1 SVVIGN
7 HKAIGERANQQPSSA
22 LIGEGR
28 ACCSLDPACC
38 RIAHVPLRLTAGRI
52 NHRRQELA
60 GKMPATASRML
71 ALPIAYGDYSVTLL
85 SRVNEEKQT
94 TDRYT
99 LADLE
104 RWSEITREIDPPIR
118 LGVFGDPV
126 AHSLSPQMQNAAL
139 RAFEINMQYARFHIR
154 ANELRSALRFIH
166 ELDFVGINLTVP
178 HKVVGLAQIDVADE
192 SASRCGAVNTLRLHG
207 EKLIGANTDAEGF
220 SRAVRSEFSIDLRDL
235 RVMILGAGGGTG
247 HAIAWQ
253 CALENCERLVLVNR
267 TSAKTSAIVDRLRPF
282 FAEPRVLGPVARLEA
297 VGWDETAMRA
307 QLADIDLIVNT
318 TPLGINPSDPAPIP
332 ARLLLP
338 HHIVFDCVYRPSK
351 TALLRAADE
360 AGARG
365 ANGLSMLLYQGALS
379 FS

>member
-1 SVVIGN
+1 
-7 HKAIGERANQQPSSA
+7 
-22 LIGEGR
+22 
-28 ACCSLDPACC
+28 
-38 RIAHVPLRLTAGRI
+38 
-52 NHRRQELA
+52 
-60 GKMPATASRML
+60 M
-71 ALPIAYGDYSVTLL
+71 
-85 SRVNEEKQT
+85 QT

-104 RWSEITREIDPPIR
+104 KWAEVARDVYPPIR

-154 ANELRSALRFIH
+154 PNELRAALGFVR

-178 HKVVGLAQIDVADE
+178 HKIAGLTQIDVADE
-192 SASRCGAVNTLRLHG
+192 SASRCGSVNTVRLHDK
-207 EKLIGANTDAEGF
+207 KLVGSNTDAEGF

-247 HAIAWQ
+247 HAIARQ

-267 TSAKTSAIVDRLRPF
+267 TLAKTSSIVEGLKRF
-282 FAEPRVLGPVARLEA
+282 FTEPRVLGPVARLEA
-297 VGWDETAMRA
+297 VPWEETAVRA
-307 QLADIDLIVNT
+307 QLADIDLIVNA
-318 TPLGINPSDPAPIP
+318 TPVGMNPSDPAPIP
-332 ARLLLP
+332 ARLLAP

-365 ANGLSMLLYQGALS
+365 ANGLAMLLHQGALS
-379 FS
+379 FSIWFNREAPLEVMRSAVAL